1 MTWTWIKVTRLDL
14 ELTLSYP
21 KYQSIIDGLE
31 HSKVLCSPT
40 EIDTRKKPR
49 AASLPTPDQIVS
61 FLERSSKTIKIM
73 GTKEESELFLTN
85 KRLQKT
91 AKNHRKSAKNTG

>member
-1 MTWTWIKVTRLDL
+1 MIVNKKAELDYDHMTWTWIKVTRLDL
-14 ELTLSYP
+14 ELTLSDP

-49 AASLPTPDQIVS
+49 AASLPKKSSDQIAS
-61 FLERSSKTIKIM
+61 FLERSSK
-73 GTKEESELFLTN
+73 
-85 KRLQKT
+85 
-91 AKNHRKSAKNTG
+91 NHKKYGN

>member
-1 MTWTWIKVTRLDL
+1 
-14 ELTLSYP
+14 
-21 KYQSIIDGLE
+21 
-31 HSKVLCSPT
+31 
-40 EIDTRKKPR
+40 
-49 AASLPTPDQIVS
+49 
-61 FLERSSKTIKIM
+61 M